1 MSLSGI
7 RNNNELDYPLTVRDA
22 VTTLPFHYGG
32 AVTLTAG
39 QESDIVK
46 VSDLRRFEN
55 MEEVASG
62 THTGSSSTD
71 TLEDST
77 ASFVDWGVQ
86 VGDTVYNETASPVT
100 SSLITSVSATE
111 LGTDGITWASGNSY
125 TVDKTKSHQGARA
138 VEIRKFSILSDLGIY
153 VRFDG
158 SPSADLFS
166 VEIPADEGY
175 FAENVRV
182 VSRISAINIT
192 SGQTP
197 KINIVCWG
205 I

>member
-32 AVTLTAG
+32 VVTLTSG

-55 MEEVASG
+55 MEEVARG
-62 THTGSSSTD
+62 THTGASSTT
-71 TLEDST
+71 TLTDSA
-77 ASFVDWGVQ
+77 ASFVDWGIQ
-86 VGDTVYNETASPVT
+86 VSDTIYNETDNT
-100 SSLITSVSATE
+100 SSLVMGVSDTE
-111 LGTDGITWASGNSY
+111 LVTDGITWANGDSY
-125 TVDKTKSHQGARA
+125 TVDKTKSHQNARA

-158 SPSADLFS
+158 APSADLFS
-166 VEIPADEGY
+166 VEIPADDGY
-175 FAENVRV
+175 FVENARV
-182 VSRISAINIT
+182 VSRISAINIIT
-192 SGQTP
+192 GQTP